1 MESIDPSIEKKID
14 KKIFAALFF
23 SLFSAVTGVGIVVP
37 LLPVYARSLGAT
49 GFYIALIFGG
59 FSLTRTLFLPWFGR
73 LSDQKGRKPFITIG
87 LLCYFLI
94 SIAFIVFTDI
104 HSLILLRAIQ
114 GVASA
119 MIMPVAQAYIGEIT
133 PKGKEGLSMGIFNM
147 SIFSGLSI
155 GPLLGGVIND
165 HFSLQAAF
173 GCMGMMAF
181 GAMCLS
187 FFYLPPTRLE
197 QTVTKEYHPVP
208 WAKLLCDRELISICF
223 FRLAYT
229 TCIGIIWGFMPVY
242 ADSRFGLSS
251 SAIGFLVVTAVAV
264 SGVMNIPMGVIAD
277 RMDKRLLVTAGG
289 IIILVAMS
297 MISPAGGFWGL
308 FTANV
313 IFGFGGGV
321 SMPALM
327 ALAVISGNRMDG
339 MGAVM
344 SMVTVAHSLGMLC
357 GSLIAGIIMDVLSL
371 DYAFY
376 AGAGIMGLGIIV
388 FVIGMRLSKNQS
400 NNHEN

>member
-1 MESIDPSIEKKID
+1 
-14 KKIFAALFF
+14 
-23 SLFSAVTGVGIVVP
+23 
-37 LLPVYARSLGAT
+37 
-49 GFYIALIFGG
+49 
-59 FSLTRTLFLPWFGR
+59 
-73 LSDQKGRKPFITIG
+73 
-87 LLCYFLI
+87 
-94 SIAFIVFTDI
+94 
-104 HSLILLRAIQ
+104 
-114 GVASA
+114 
-119 MIMPVAQAYIGEIT
+119 
-133 PKGKEGLSMGIFNM
+133 MGIFNM

-155 GPLLGGVIND
+155 GPLLGGVIKD

-181 GAMCLS
+181 CAMCLS
-187 FFYLPPTRLE
+187 FFCLPPTRQE
-197 QTVTKEYHPVP
+197 QTVTKENHPVP
-208 WAKLLCDRELISICF
+208 WAKLLCDRELISIFF

-242 ADSRFGLSS
+242 ADSRFALSS

-264 SGVMNIPMGVIAD
+264 SGVMNIPMGVLAD
-277 RMDKRLLVTAGG
+277 RMDKRVLVAAGG
-289 IIILVAMS
+289 IVILVAMS

-313 IFGFGGGV
+313 IFGFGGGI

-327 ALAVISGNRMDG
+327 ALAVISGNRMGG

-357 GSLIAGIIMDVLSL
+357 GSFIAGIIMDVLSL
-371 DYAFY
+371 EYAFY

-388 FVIGMRLSKNQS
+388 FVIGMSLPKNQRAS
-400 NNHEN
+400 HEN